1 MPQYRYKGRNDK
13 GELVSGQLE
22 GESGDSVAR
31 QLMNTGITPVD
42 IQAHEEKPSTDVGA
56 LMRRQ
61 IGFQKVRLTDLQLF
75 CRQMYSLTRSGVPIT
90 RGLRSLAASATNPLL
105 QRVIGELVE
114 SLESGRDLAGSMARH
129 PDVFPPVLIS
139 IVRVGEDSG
148 RLEESFQRLYEY
160 FTLEKKTGQ
169 QIKGALRYPLIV
181 LVAMAVAVGVLV
193 MVVIPAFSSVFAQ
206 FGAELPLPTRIIL
219 AVSDFASTYWYVV
232 LGGVAALVIGLRA
245 WVRTEK
251 GRYRWDRAKFR
262 IPVVGSIVLRGTLAR
277 FARTFAM
284 SYRSGVPLLQALN
297 LVSRAVDNE
306 YVAERVLQMRNGVE
320 RGESLS
326 RTATTTGLFTPL
338 VLQMLAVGEE
348 TGAVDDMLDEVAEFY
363 EQEVA
368 YELEN
373 ISASIEP
380 ILIVVMGGLV
390 LVLALGVFLP
400 MWDLARVAF

>member
-1 MPQYRYKGRNDK
+1 MPQYKYKGRNDK
-13 GELVSGQLE
+13 GELISGVLE
-22 GESGDSVAR
+22 GESSDGVAR
-31 QLMNTGITPVD
+31 QLMNTGITPVE
-42 IQAHEEKPSTDVGA
+42 IQAHEERPSTDIGE

-61 IGFQKVRLTDLQLF
+61 IGFQKVRITDLQLF

-105 QRVIGELVE
+105 RRVIGELVE
-114 SLESGRDLAGSMARH
+114 SLESGRDLAGSLARH
-129 PDVFPPVLIS
+129 PDVFPPVLVS

-169 QIKGALRYPLIV
+169 QIKSAMRYPLIV
-181 LVAMAVAVGVLV
+181 LVAMSIAIGVLV
-193 MVVIPAFSSVFAQ
+193 MVVIPAFTSVFAQ
-206 FGAELPLPTRIIL
+206 FGADLPLPTRIIL
-219 AVSDFASTYWYVV
+219 GVSDFASSYWYLV
-232 LGGVAALVIGLRA
+232 LGGVAALVFALRA
-245 WVRTEK
+245 WVRTES

-306 YVAERVLQMRNGVE
+306 YVAERILQMRNGVE

-348 TGAVDDMLDEVAEFY
+348 TGAVDEMLDEAAEFY

-373 ISASIEP
+373 IGASIEP
-380 ILIVVMGGLV
+380 ILIVIMGALV